1 MLLNYKSSHRNHL
14 PLAVIQEVL
23 PSSDEAV
30 RKVIIRLV
38 RDSRTVI
45 YICSV
50 NELILQVP
58 ESNPMLT
65 PWVNYE

>member
-45 YICSV
+45 YIRSV

-65 PWVNYE
+65 P